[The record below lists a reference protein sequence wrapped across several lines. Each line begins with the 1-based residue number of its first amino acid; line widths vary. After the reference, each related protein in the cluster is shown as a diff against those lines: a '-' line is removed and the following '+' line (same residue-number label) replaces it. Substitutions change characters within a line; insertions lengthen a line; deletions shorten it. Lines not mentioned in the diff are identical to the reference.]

1 MRLLE
6 PPAPSPPKGECV
18 GLPEGIARGSRERL
32 LRPFHDVWA
41 SSRIPPLRE
50 LPSSLPFPRSNSE
63 LLLVLKFL
71 CAYVGVDTGVRVCG
85 RYEAVQD
92 ASDVPMGQG
101 DMDLLQ
107 GLVPDNADMHQV
119 SSSQLN

>member
-1 MRLLE
+1 
-6 PPAPSPPKGECV
+6 
-18 GLPEGIARGSRERL
+18 
-32 LRPFHDVWA
+32 
-41 SSRIPPLRE
+41 
-50 LPSSLPFPRSNSE
+50 
-63 LLLVLKFL
+63 
-71 CAYVGVDTGVRVCG
+71 VGVDIGVCVCG

-119 SSSQLN
+119 SSSYLN

>member
-1 MRLLE
+1 MTCGRVRAS
-6 PPAPSPPKGECV
+6 PPCASSPRASPSPDPIQSCC
-18 GLPEGIARGSRERL
+18 L
-32 LRPFHDVWA
+32 F
-41 SSRIPPLRE
+41 
-50 LPSSLPFPRSNSE
+50 
-63 LLLVLKFL
+63 LKFL